1 MSSNRNPLSAFV
13 LLDCFLTQIEFQ
25 KVEHTW
31 RAPQLQL
38 VAVPVL
44 RRLHQ
49 HFSPF
54 LACAE
59 TGLSVTDA
67 MGLWLER
74 RRRKVHDLTCTIDSR
89 KMCFSSFMYVCVCVC
104 VLMKVCFP
112 YSSVAS
118 AVTHYI
124 ICQLHFLAD
133 TLCPVMKVSVTVWL
147 KTLIFLPAVLPDV
160 RFYYNNNSTG

>member
-25 KVEHTW
+25 QVEHTW

-104 VLMKVCFP
+104 TDESVFP
-112 YSSVAS
+112 LFLSGECSHSLYYLSAPFSSRHTVPSHEGVSDSVAQDS
-118 AVTHYI
+118 
-124 ICQLHFLAD
+124 HFPPCCAPWCAIL
-133 TLCPVMKVSVTVWL
+133 LQ
-147 KTLIFLPAVLPDV
+147 
-160 RFYYNNNSTG
+160 